1 MTQLVGRRL
10 GRYEVQQE
18 VGSGGMARVYRAFD
32 TQLQR
37 TVALKVMAS
46 QLEADPEF
54 ARRFQREAVLAAN
67 LRHPSIV
74 TVYDVGEHEGLRYIA
89 MEFIQGKSLHMILRE
104 RGALGLGYAVSVLKP
119 LGDALDY
126 AHAQGAVHRDVKPHN
141 VLIDTD
147 GRVML
152 ADFGIAQPPNA
163 EREGLTRTG
172 IFMGTPEYISPE
184 QAEGRRVG
192 GQSDLYSLAIVAYEI
207 VTGRVPF
214 SGNTPQLILAH
225 VQKTPPMPSSL
236 APHLPEE
243 LNRVL
248 ARALAKQPN
257 ARFKRGAGLV
267 EALMIVARRHNIALA
282 TQAQLASLAA
292 PIDTSAGHSTIS
304 MSEGTT
310 PAGSRPPML
319 GEPMPPPTPAGG
331 LPQPPHR
338 PEDSA
343 LTPEDLASLG
353 LAEQAPVPPYQAP
366 RPAAS
371 QPPVSVPPPVA
382 APPRPAAA
390 PPPPPSPPG
399 QGAAP
404 AAEGG
409 GGRRAPLTI
418 ALIVLLLAVAVAL
431 TFFIVNQVAGGA
443 TSNGDGEVAPEVTVE
458 VAPTASATTTRT
470 PRPTATDAP
479 TETPTETPRPTAT
492 DAPAET
498 PQQTPPPPPS
508 PQPTAPPP
516 PPTNTSPPPL
526 PTDTPEPTATD
537 TPLPT
542 LIPLP
547 TRTPTSTSLPP
558 TEPPTVAPTTV
569 TPYPGPETTTQIPS
583 PISESPPTATSE
595 PLPTTAN
602 EPEPL
607 PTTANEPLLP
617 TDTSVQT
624 ETGGLSLP

>member
-1 MTQLVGRRL
+1 
-10 GRYEVQQE
+10 
-18 VGSGGMARVYRAFD
+18 MARVYRAFD
-32 TQLQR
+32 MQLQR

-74 TVYDVGEHEGLRYIA
+74 TVYDVGEHDGLRYIA

-225 VQKTPPMPSSL
+225 VQKAPPLPSSL

-257 ARFKRGAGLV
+257 ERFKRGAGLV
-267 EALMIVARRHNIALA
+267 EALMIVARRHNIAHA

-292 PIDTSAGHSTIS
+292 PIETSAGHSTIT
-304 MSEGTT
+304 MNEGTT
-310 PAGSRPPML
+310 PAGSRPPAL
-319 GEPMPPPTPAGG
+319 AAPTPPPPPAGG
-331 LPQPPHR
+331 VPQPPRH

-343 LTPEDLASLG
+343 LTPDDLAALG
-353 LAEQAPVPPYQAP
+353 LAEQAAAPPAQAP
-366 RPAAS
+366 RPAAQ
-371 QPPVSVPPPVA
+371 QPPVNVPPRT
-382 APPRPAAA
+382 PPHAA
-390 PPPPPSPPG
+390 PPPPPTPPTE
-399 QGAAP
+399 QAASGD
-404 AAEGG
+404 EGG
-409 GGRRAPLTI
+409 AGRRRSPLTI
-418 ALIVLLLAVAVAL
+418 ALIVLLLAIAVGL
-431 TFFIVNQVAGGA
+431 IGVIGSQVMGGA
-443 TSNGDGEVAPEVTVE
+443 SNSGES
-458 VAPTASATTTRT
+458 PTAPIAAPNEASPTATVTDE
-470 PRPTATDAP
+470 PTATDEP
-479 TETPTETPRPTAT
+479 TTTDEPTAT
-492 DAPAET
+492 DEPAATAPPTDTAEPTEPTT
-498 PQQTPPPPPS
+498 PLPTSLPPIEVPVATPVPPTNTPPPPP
-508 PQPTAPPP
+508 TE
-516 PPTNTSPPPL
+516 
-526 PTDTPEPTATD
+526 TPEPTATN

-547 TRTPTSTSLPP
+547 TRVPTEPP
-558 TEPPTVAPTTV
+558 TEPPTETA
-569 TPYPGPETTTQIPS
+569 YPGPEATTQIPS
-583 PISESPPTATSE
+583 PVASPTDNALPLPTSTDEPLPTSTDEPLPTSTDEPLPTATSE
-595 PLPTTAN
+595 PL
-602 EPEPL
+602 
-607 PTTANEPLLP
+607 LP
-617 TDTSVQT
+617 TDTGVQT
-624 ETGGLSLP
+624 TTGSLSLP

>member
-1 MTQLVGRRL
+1 
-10 GRYEVQQE
+10 
-18 VGSGGMARVYRAFD
+18 MARVYRAFD

-119 LGDALDY
+119 LGEALDY

-225 VQKTPPMPSSL
+225 VQKAPPMPSSL
-236 APHLPEE
+236 APHLPDE

-248 ARALAKQPN
+248 VRALAKQPN
-257 ARFKRGAGLV
+257 ERFKRGAGLV
-267 EALMIVARRHNIALA
+267 EALMIVARRHHIALA

-292 PIDTSAGHSTIS
+292 PLETSAGHSTIS
-304 MSEGTT
+304 MNEGTT
-310 PAGSRPPML
+310 PAGSRPPAL
-319 GEPMPPPTPAGG
+319 AEQKPPPTPAGG

-343 LTPEDLASLG
+343 LTPDDLAALG
-353 LAEQAPVPPYQAP
+353 LAEQAAPPPYQAP
-366 RPAAS
+366 RPAA
-371 QPPVSVPPPVA
+371 QPSPANVPPRTPPSA
-382 APPRPAAA
+382 AS
-390 PPPPPSPPG
+390 PPPPPAPPAE
-399 QGAAP
+399 QAAP
-404 AAEGG
+404 GNKGG
-409 GGRRAPLTI
+409 AGGRRSPLTI
-418 ALIVLLLAVAVAL
+418 ALIVLLLAIAVAL
-431 TFFIVNQVAGGA
+431 AFFIVNQVTGG
-443 TSNGDGEVAPEVTVE
+443 TPDSQSPTVPIA
-458 VAPTASATTTRT
+458 APTEESPTATTSRTATVTRT
-470 PRPTATDAP
+470 PRPTDGP
-479 TETPTETPRPTAT
+479 TETSTDTARPTAT
-492 DAPAET
+492 DEPADT
-498 PQQTPPPPPS
+498 PVVP
-508 PQPTAPPP
+508 PTAPPP
-516 PPTNTSPPPL
+516 PPTEPPSPP
-526 PTDTPEPTATD
+526 TNTPEPPTN
-537 TPLPT
+537 TPVPPTNTPRPT

-547 TRTPTSTSLPP
+547 TRTPTP
-558 TEPPTVAPTTV
+558 EPPTVPPTS
-569 TPYPGPETTTQIPS
+569 TPASGYPEPDATTQIPE
-583 PISESPPTATSE
+583 PTATNAEPPPPPTATD
-595 PLPTTAN
+595 
-602 EPEPL
+602 
-607 PTTANEPLLP
+607 EPLLP
-617 TDTSVQT
+617 TAAPEPPPAATDEPLPPGTGVQT
-624 ETGGLSLP
+624 GTGSLRLP